1 MWPVGICERG
11 ALIELHFFGMG
22 CESGGTCH
30 PMQSDT
36 GTDSE
41 QVPRGNGEKNFG
53 KRGKQCM

>member
-30 PMQSDT
+30 PMQSDA

-41 QVPRGNGEKNFG
+41 QVP
-53 KRGKQCM
+53 